1 MKKKNKISMV
11 TLWDMPSN
19 TFTQIPKSEL
29 APGMVQCKI
38 QGRSGLVWREAT
50 SVNLEESEFRHP
62 PFEGDMRSMIEFI
75 SGAFPEV
82 YERSYKRWE
91 DLLRKDTNP
100 QNEIYYW
107 IVVANV
113 FAEFSKDRPL
123 QYRKE
128 VFRLLT
134 VCNVTPS
141 DTLQS
146 VFECELLTSS
156 EVDAIAASYY
166 GSFAK

>member
-1 MKKKNKISMV
+1 
-11 TLWDMPSN
+11 
-19 TFTQIPKSEL
+19 
-29 APGMVQCKI
+29 
-38 QGRSGLVWREAT
+38 
-50 SVNLEESEFRHP
+50 
-62 PFEGDMRSMIEFI
+62 MRSMIEFI

-100 QNEIYYW
+100 QNEIFYW

-113 FAEFSKDRPL
+113 FAQFSKDRPL
-123 QYRKE
+123 PYRKE